1 MIETTHDAGKTP
13 ETATPPG
20 TSLRR
25 RRGRRLYSLANVKAA
40 LGDVYRR
47 VEAGE
52 LDLPTARV
60 LIYAASVL
68 LGAIQ
73 GADIEA
79 RIAALESRQKGQ
91 P

>member
-1 MIETTHDAGKTP
+1 MAETTQPQATAP
-13 ETATPPG
+13 ESPNPPG
-20 TSLRR
+20 GSLRR

-40 LGDVYRR
+40 LGDVYRQ
-47 VEAGE
+47 VELGAMP
-52 LDLPTARV
+52 LDRARV

-79 RIAALESRQKGQ
+79 RLAALETRGTRS
-91 P
+91 

>member
-1 MIETTHDAGKTP
+1 MAESIQ
-13 ETATPPG
+13 PPAAPAESQNPGG

-40 LGDVYRR
+40 LGDVYRQ
-47 VEAGE
+47 VEAGTMR
-52 LDLPTARV
+52 LDQARV

-73 GADIEA
+73 GADVEA
-79 RIAALESRQKGQ
+79 RLDALERGRR
-91 P
+91 